1 MATADTQQF
10 SNGVSEG
17 TGRWVL
23 VATIL
28 ASSMAFIDGT
38 ALNVALPAIQAD
50 LNATGRDLLW
60 IVNAYL
66 LMLASLLLVG
76 GALGDRFGRRRVF
89 SLGIA
94 LFTAASVACGLAPSP
109 GFLIGARAVQGV
121 GGALMVPG
129 SLSIITAT
137 FPTNRRG
144 AAIGTWSAFTTI
156 TTVIGPALGG
166 LLADIGLWRGVF
178 FINAPLGV
186 FALWATLNHVPETRD
201 ETLRGPLDIAGAVLI
216 VAGLAGLTYAF
227 TTAGDLSLQN
237 AITDPL
243 VVGALVLG
251 VLALVAALF
260 VESRAPNA
268 LMPPRLFASRTFAG
282 ANLLTFFLYAALN
295 AVSVFLPLNL
305 VQAQGYREAIAGLT
319 FLPFTLML
327 AALSR
332 WAGGLV
338 ERVGPRLPLTVGPLI
353 CTVALFLMGL
363 PGLTGGPAD
372 YWRTYFPAIL
382 VLGIGMG
389 VTVAPLTTTVMS
401 ALDGRH
407 AGTASG
413 INNAISRIGGVL
425 AIAIFGAIMLLV
437 FQSALAGRLAPL
449 DLPEGVQAAMM
460 ERAGDLGNTRPPDGL
475 PAAVT
480 AQVGT
485 AVNGAFV
492 SAYRVVAFVSAGM
505 ALLSALLAYLL
516 IEDVV
521 RQEE

>member
-1 MATADTQQF
+1 
-10 SNGVSEG
+10 
-17 TGRWVL
+17 
-23 VATIL
+23 
-28 ASSMAFIDGT
+28 
-38 ALNVALPAIQAD
+38 
-50 LNATGRDLLW
+50 
-60 IVNAYL
+60 
-66 LMLASLLLVG
+66 
-76 GALGDRFGRRRVF
+76 
-89 SLGIA
+89 
-94 LFTAASVACGLAPSP
+94 
-109 GFLIGARAVQGV
+109 
-121 GGALMVPG
+121 
-129 SLSIITAT
+129 
-137 FPTNRRG
+137 
-144 AAIGTWSAFTTI
+144 
-156 TTVIGPALGG
+156 
-166 LLADIGLWRGVF
+166 
-178 FINAPLGV
+178 
-186 FALWATLNHVPETRD
+186 
-201 ETLRGPLDIAGAVLI
+201 
-216 VAGLAGLTYAF
+216 
-227 TTAGDLSLQN
+227 
-237 AITDPL
+237 
-243 VVGALVLG
+243 
-251 VLALVAALF
+251 
-260 VESRAPNA
+260 
-268 LMPPRLFASRTFAG
+268 
-282 ANLLTFFLYAALN
+282 
-295 AVSVFLPLNL
+295 
-305 VQAQGYREAIAGLT
+305 
-319 FLPFTLML
+319 ML

>member
-1 MATADTQQF
+1 MASVDTPQF
-10 SNGVSEG
+10 SNGVTPATS
-17 TGRWVL
+17 RWVL
-23 VATIL
+23 VATIT
-28 ASSMAFIDGT
+28 ASSMAFIDST

-89 SLGIA
+89 SMGIA
-94 LFTAASVACGLAPSP
+94 LFTVASIACGLAPSP

-137 FPTNRRG
+137 FTASRRG
-144 AAIGTWSAFTTI
+144 AAIGTWSAFTTV

-166 LLADIGLWRGVF
+166 LLADAGLWRGVF

-186 FALWATLNHVPETRD
+186 FALWAALSHVPETRD
-201 ETLRGPLDIAGAVLI
+201 ESSSGPLDILGAVLI
-216 VAGLAGLTYAF
+216 VAGLGGLTYAF
-227 TTAGDLSLQN
+227 TTAGDLGLRS
-237 AITDPL
+237 AVTSPL
-243 VVGALVLG
+243 VVGALVVG
-251 VLALVAALF
+251 VLALIAALI

-268 LMPPRLFASRTFAG
+268 LMPPRLFASRTFTG
-282 ANLLTFFLYAALN
+282 ANLLTFFLYAGLN

-305 VQAQGYREAIAGLT
+305 VQAQGYREALAGLT
-319 FLPFTLML
+319 FLPFTVML

-353 CTVALFLMGL
+353 AAVGLFLLGL
-363 PGLTGGPAD
+363 PGLTGGPSD
-372 YWRTYFPAIL
+372 YWRTYFPAI
-382 VLGIGMG
+382 VVFGIGMG

-401 ALDGRH
+401 AHDDRH

-425 AIAIFGAIMLLV
+425 AIAIFGAVMLIV
-437 FQSALAGRLAPL
+437 FQNALGARLQPL
-449 DLPEGVQAAMM
+449 DLPAGVESTML
-460 ERAGDLGNTRPPDGL
+460 ERARDLGNTQPPESLPGL
-475 PAAVT
+475 MAE
-480 AQVGT
+480 QVGE
-485 AVNGAFV
+485 AIDLAFV
-492 SAYRVVAFVSAGM
+492 SAYRVVAFVSAGL
-505 ALLSALLAYLL
+505 AVISALLAYLL
-516 IEDVV
+516 VEDVV
-521 RQEE
+521 RQDE